1 MNFNEKRLFQWTELI
16 IQTQES
22 NACFISTM
30 KIEDYPAGIFLFKVN
45 NENTR
50 ALWNLFKWCRSYVF
64 IVDFEQISHVGLVLL
79 LLTLKN

>member
-1 MNFNEKRLFQWTELI
+1 
-16 IQTQES
+16 
-22 NACFISTM
+22 M